1 MNKIARP
8 PDSDATASLS
18 LLSQKSPADGH
29 SPLLRFLHELHQR
42 YASETGGALADYIPE
57 LSKANPDHFGISLV
71 SIDGHTYEVGDT
83 QVPFTIQSISKA
95 FVFALALDLVG
106 PERVEAKIGVEPSG
120 EAFNAIRLNARNQPF
135 NAMVNAG
142 AIACS
147 GIIHEA
153 KGDDAFETVRLA
165 MSRFAGRDLG
175 VDESVFESERATGDR
190 NRAIGYLLK
199 SSSVIGTDVSAVLDV
214 YFRQCSILVNA
225 HDIAVMAATLGNRGV
240 NPITGEQVVAP
251 YSVARALSV
260 MTSSGMYDYAGEWIY
275 RVGLP
280 AKSGVGGGIVATF
293 PSQFGLGTFSPL
305 LDSHGNSARGIK
317 VCETLSDHFNLHML
331 NRTSNIQSCL
341 FADYDLSKS
350 SSRRSR
356 RPDEAEIIGERSDKV
371 RILEL
376 FGSLAF
382 TEVDFVTR
390 KLAEGPPPHFMI
402 VDFRRTSGITG
413 AATKLLMESF
423 KTLAA
428 KGVTV
433 VVTAI
438 DRKAAAFADFRT
450 AMKNA
455 SFVRSFPLLDDAIEW
470 SEDQLVYRYGGAVD
484 FSQTV
489 PLDEQALLKDLTSE
503 ELKLLGAL
511 GRAITFDN
519 GTRIIAASEPSDSLY
534 FLLRGSVSVTLPT
547 GVRLATLTSGM
558 VFGEM
563 ALLEGR
569 RSADVFADTPIV
581 CHVISLSAF
590 RKFCEAHPTVGEK
603 IMRNLSLLLAAR
615 LIKANKKVDLL
626 SAH

>member
-1 MNKIARP
+1 MDPDMNKIERSPLPSTVA
-8 PDSDATASLS
+8 
-18 LLSQKSPADGH
+18 QQPADTS
-29 SPLLRFLHELHQR
+29 SPLLRFLDELHR
-42 YASETGGALADYIPE
+42 NYAGETGGALADYIPE

-106 PERVEAKIGVEPSG
+106 PEVVEGKIGVEPSG
-120 EAFNAIRLNARNQPF
+120 EAFNAIRLNAQNRPF

-153 KGDDAFETVRLA
+153 KGEEAFETIRQA
-165 MSRFAGRDLG
+165 MSRFAGRDLD
-175 VDESVFESERATGDR
+175 VDEAVFQSERATGDR

-225 HDIAVMAATLGNRGV
+225 HDIAVMGATLGNRGV

-251 YSVARALSV
+251 YAVARALSV

-305 LDSHGNSARGIK
+305 LDSHGNSTRGIK

-356 RPDEAEIIGERSDKV
+356 RPDEAEILAERSDKV
-371 RILEL
+371 RVLEL
-376 FGSLAF
+376 FGALAF
-382 TEVDFVTR
+382 TEVDYVTR
-390 KLAEGPPPHFMI
+390 KLAEGPAPHFMI

-413 AATKLLMESF
+413 AATKLMMDAF
-423 KTLAA
+423 KTLSGR
-428 KGVTV
+428 GVTV
-433 VVTAI
+433 IVTAV
-438 DRKAAAFADFRT
+438 DRKAAAFAEFRA
-450 AMKNA
+450 AMKD
-455 SFVRSFPLLDDAIEW
+455 STFVRSFPLLDEAIEW
-470 SEDQLVYRYGGAVD
+470 SEDQIVYRYGGAVD

-489 PLDEQALLKDLTSE
+489 PLGEQALLKELTPE
-503 ELKLLGAL
+503 ELSLVSAL
-511 GRAITFDN
+511 GETRNFDN
-519 GTRIIAASEPSDSLY
+519 GAHIIAAGETSDSLY
-534 FLLRGSVSVTLPT
+534 FLLRGLVSVKLPT

-558 VFGEM
+558 VFGEL
-563 ALLEGR
+563 ALLEPR

-581 CHVISLSAF
+581 CHVIPLAALHQ
-590 RKFCEAHPTVGEK
+590 FCGGNPKIETK
-603 IMRNLSLLLAAR
+603 IMLNLSRLLSAR
-615 LIKANKKVDLL
+615 LIRANKKVDLL
-626 SAH
+626 SAN